1 MHWLQRI
8 AALLLACLFCLF
20 AFTACEGE
28 PAPTEAKA
36 VFDAIERTVSVSALR
51 QSVPVK
57 TLEDALENGSLSFS
71 YSSPTVARI
80 EEASPAAHWQVQF
93 RERRPSHLAFEQ
105 GERSFALWLE
115 GQTLIA
121 LPHGEEAVATDLSKI
136 PDDPIPA
143 GTLSLGTEAAEET
156 LAFLKIARDF
166 LTSTVEDPLF
176 TDEFAAAMQKNA
188 AIGKSS
194 EEAGMQYDFLF
205 TETTLGN
212 LFADVAPLAKENATL
227 AYAIIALAERVY
239 EEYEEEVPEN
249 LFSEEG
255 VSLVKGDLKSHGT
268 LSMLVRFV
276 LKNDR
281 IAAMRIVLRRNQTEV
296 FHLNVSLS
304 DLENG
309 TAEIFSVSKA
319 GTLDRKI
326 AWTTENGR
334 ETVRTVRV
342 SEREPGYSEYSPV
355 LSLDTQYN
363 PKNGTV
369 KINATMGGGLL
380 GFAAEGSLTVE
391 NGTLR
396 LAFDG
401 FRVYYGFLSQT
412 FAAALELTASTAP
425 ETVAEAPKHPREWT
439 TLTAEEIKGV
449 FVGLYPLLRAEGDGF
464 LEGLLPDMED
474 ILGSLLPIE
483 I

>member
-1 MHWLQRI
+1 MKWIQRA
-8 AALLLACLFCLF
+8 AALLLACLLSLLCL
-20 AFTACEGE
+20 AACGE
-28 PAPTEAKA
+28 SDPVEAKA
-36 VFDAIERTVSVSALR
+36 VFAAIERTVSDSAAKSDGAKLAE
-51 QSVPVK
+51 K
-57 TLEDALENGSLSFS
+57 ALENGSLSLT
-71 YSSPTVARI
+71 YSTPNFLRA
-80 EEASPAAHWQVQF
+80 EEASPAAHWQVAF
-93 RERRPSHLAFEQ
+93 REGTPSHLAFEQ
-105 GERSFALWLE
+105 GERSFALWLVQE
-115 GQTLIA
+115 KLLIA

-166 LTSTVEDPLF
+166 LTSTVADPLF

-188 AIGKSS
+188 SIGKSS
-194 EEAGMQYDFLF
+194 EEAGMQYDFVF

-227 AYAIIALAERVY
+227 AYAITALAEQVY
-239 EEYEEEVPEN
+239 AEYDEEVPEH

-255 VSLVKGDLKSHGT
+255 VFLVKEDLKSHGT
-268 LSMLVRFV
+268 LSMLARFV

-281 IAAMRIVLRRNQTEV
+281 IAAIRIVLRRNQTEV
-296 FHLNVSLS
+296 FHLNLSLS

-326 AWTTENGR
+326 TWTGESGR

-342 SEREPGYSEYSPV
+342 SEREKGYSEYSPV
-355 LSLDTQYN
+355 FSLDTQYN
-363 PKNGTV
+363 PKSG
-369 KINATMGGGLL
+369 KLQINASTGGLL
-380 GFAAEGSLTVE
+380 GFGAEGLLTVE
-391 NGTLR
+391 NGSLH

-412 FAAALELTASTAP
+412 FAATLDLTLSSAP
-425 ETVAEAPKHPREWT
+425 ADVPTPPEYSREWT
-439 TLTAEEIKGV
+439 TLSAEEIKDT
-449 FVGLYPLLRAEGDGF
+449 FVGLYPLLRAEGDGSS
-464 LEGLLPDMED
+464 EELLPDLED
-474 ILGSLLPIE
+474 ILGGLLPLE
-483 I
+483 M